1 MSVTENEAQQN
12 VRRASHDIQEAVRRR
27 FHDEDALQDGL
38 MGPWHVRLDALRAL
52 AFQHRDAEI
61 VEVALTEQDAP
72 AVMDF
77 ALAVA
82 LPASPE
88 LIAHRLAMRKA
99 SPSMDMAYFYPQGN
113 FLYAEAAI
121 MKRVAASPMRLQ
133 ASVLKGFGLAG
144 MQSAIPLLRK
154 HAAIAQ
160 LRTRA
165 QAAADGDT
173 KAVKTELGGPH
184 HLDRQWDG
192 PSERAIEAVVAL
204 ARLGAEVDVDQ
215 VTRLFAQT
223 TALIPPPTSGSH
235 GAHARTRL
243 AAVLFA
249 AGAIDLDVAIAE
261 RADRGELL
269 ITLLR
274 HSDAAAARALA
285 AAEDFHIMGCPFHL
299 WPALDFAWPEFGQR
313 TLIGR
318 VGADSLYP
326 LSRDAG
332 VAPPPWWQWRSPW
345 TRSDSARLLRGELTA
360 DG

>member
-1 MSVTENEAQQN
+1 MSESGPNSPGW
-12 VRRASHDIQEAVRRR
+12 RALHEQQEAVRKR
-27 FHDEDALQDGL
+27 FRHEGTLRNAL

-82 LPASPE
+82 LPASPA
-88 LIAHRLAMRKA
+88 LIEHRLGMRKA
-99 SPSMDMAYFYPQGN
+99 KPSMDMAYFYPNGN
-113 FLYAEAAI
+113 FLYAETAI

-144 MQSAIPLLRK
+144 LQSAVPLLRK
-154 HAAIAQ
+154 HAALSR

-165 QAAADGDT
+165 TALAEGDVKAARN
-173 KAVKTELGGPH
+173 EMGGPDY
-184 HLDRQWDG
+184 LERQWDG
-192 PSERAIEAVVAL
+192 PSERAIEALVAL
-204 ARLGAEVDVDQ
+204 ARLGADVDVDQ
-215 VTRLFAQT
+215 VRALYQQT
-223 TALIPPPTSGSH
+223 TEVIPSPSCGGH
-235 GAHARTRL
+235 GAHARNQL

-249 AGAIDLDVAIAE
+249 AGAMELDEAVAAG
-261 RADRGELL
+261 ADRGELL

-274 HSDAAAARALA
+274 RGDENAAHALA
-285 AAEDFHIMGCPFHL
+285 AAADFRIMGRHFHV
-299 WPALDFAWPEFGQR
+299 WPALDFATPEFGR
-313 TLIGR
+313 HGVMGRIGS
-318 VGADSLYP
+318 DSLYP

-345 TRSDSARLLRGELTA
+345 TRSDSSRVLRGELTV